1 MQEYPSLPSMRIQA
15 GAGLAIMKLSRLAP
29 VEHPLVLQLQRAFE
43 SLTAGLQWD
52 SARPYRG
59 TVRNFLIYLGENHPA
74 VSSLDQLCRDPHILG
89 WFAHLRLQTPPLAPA
104 VYINR
109 LTHLRRILEELAWT
123 APLPELAR
131 LIRREDFPRPPQR
144 LPRALTAQQDQL
156 IQQELLR
163 RNDLPANIFLL
174 LRHTG
179 MRIGEC
185 VDLSYDCLRNVAP
198 NRWAIHVPLGKL
210 KTERMVPVDSSVC
223 ELIQRLRFFR
233 SFDPLPPDGHLL
245 ARPKGKNALIRQ
257 LRYYLHEVCAV
268 AGIPTRIVPHQLRHT
283 YASEMIRSAVTLPAV
298 MKLLGH
304 ADPEMTMRY
313 VDVTSND
320 LQREYHLARS
330 KPRHI
335 TPQPKAPAI
344 SPRTGLDGV
353 IDALLFAQHAIEM
366 FRRSLPDGP
375 PRRCLDRLSN
385 RLTKIL
391 AQIRK
396 LNPSA

>member
-1 MQEYPSLPSMRIQA
+1 
-15 GAGLAIMKLSRLAP
+15 MKLSRLAP
-29 VEHPLVLQLQRAFE
+29 FEHPLALRFQRAFE
-43 SLTAGLQWD
+43 SLTASFQWD

-59 TVRNFLIYLGENHPA
+59 TVRSFLIYLSDNHPA
-74 VSSLDQLCRDPHILG
+74 VSSLDQLRREPHILG
-89 WFAHLRLQTPPLAPA
+89 WFTHLRTQSPPLAPA

-109 LTHLRRILEELAWT
+109 LTHLRRILEELAW
-123 APLPELAR
+123 AAQLPELAR

-185 VDLSYDCLRNVAP
+185 VDLSYDCLRNVGP
-198 NRWAIHVPLGKL
+198 QRWAIHVPLGKL
-210 KTERMVPVDSSVC
+210 KTERMVPVDSFVC
-223 ELIQRLRFFR
+223 ELVQRLRFFR
-233 SFDPLPPDGHLL
+233 SFDPLPIDGHLL
-245 ARPKGKNALIRQ
+245 SRPHGKQALIRQ
-257 LRYYLHEVCAV
+257 LRYCLHDVTAA
-268 AGIPTRIVPHQLRHT
+268 AGITTRIVPHQLRHT
-283 YASEMIRSAVTLPAV
+283 YASEMIRSSVTLPAL

-320 LQREYHLARS
+320 LQREYHLARL

-335 TPQPKAPAI
+335 TPQPKAPTI
-344 SPRTGLDGV
+344 SPRPGLDGV
-353 IDALLFAQHAIEM
+353 IA
-366 FRRSLPDGP
+366 
-375 PRRCLDRLSN
+375 
-385 RLTKIL
+385 
-391 AQIRK
+391 
-396 LNPSA
+396 

>member
-1 MQEYPSLPSMRIQA
+1 
-15 GAGLAIMKLSRLAP
+15 MKLSRLAP
-29 VEHPLVLQLQRAFE
+29 FEHPLALQFQRAFE
-43 SLTAGLQWD
+43 SLTVSFHWD

-59 TVRNFLIYLGENHPA
+59 TVYLGDNHPG
-74 VSSLDQLCRDPHILG
+74 VFSLDQLRREPHILG
-89 WFAHLRLQTPPLAPA
+89 WLTHLRTQSPPLAPA

-123 APLPELAR
+123 AQLPELAR
-131 LIRREDFPRPPQR
+131 RIRREDFPRPPQR

-198 NRWAIHVPLGKL
+198 GRWAIHVPLGKL
-210 KTERMVPVDSSVC
+210 KTERMVPDSFVC
-223 ELIQRLRFFR
+223 ELVQRLRFFR
-233 SFDPLPPDGHLL
+233 SFDPLPIDGHLL
-245 ARPKGKNALIRQ
+245 SRPHGKQALIRQ
-257 LRYYLHEVCAV
+257 LRYCLHDVTDA
-268 AGIPTRIVPHQLRHT
+268 AGITTRIVPHQLRHT
-283 YASEMIRSAVTLPAV
+283 YASEMVRSNVTLPAL

-320 LQREYHLARS
+320 LQREYHLARA
-330 KPRHI
+330 KPRHL
-335 TPQPKAPAI
+335 TPQPKAPTT
-344 SPRTGLDGV
+344 SPRAGLDGI

-375 PRRCLDRLSN
+375 PRKCLDRLSN

-391 AQIRK
+391 SQTRK
-396 LNPSA
+396 LNPPA

>member
-1 MQEYPSLPSMRIQA
+1 
-15 GAGLAIMKLSRLAP
+15 MKRSRLAS
-29 VEHPLVLQLQRAFE
+29 VEHPLALRFQRSYE
-43 SLTAGLQWD
+43 SLTASLHWD

-59 TVRNFLIYLGENHPA
+59 TVRNFPIYLGDNHPA
-74 VSSLDQLCRDPHILG
+74 VASLDQLRRDPHILG
-89 WFAHLRLQTPPLAPA
+89 WFTHLRSQTPPLAPA

-123 APLPELAR
+123 AQLPELPHP
-131 LIRREDFPRPPQR
+131 IRREDFPRPPQR

-163 RNDLPANIFLL
+163 RNDLPCNIFLL

-185 VDLSYDCLRNVAP
+185 VDLSYDCLRNVGP
-198 NRWAIHVPLGKL
+198 DHWAIHVPLGKL
-210 KTERMVPVDSSVC
+210 KTERMVPVDSFVC
-223 ELIQRLRFFR
+223 ELVQRLRFFR
-233 SFDPLPPDGHLL
+233 SFDPLPPDGRLL
-245 ARPKGKNALIRQ
+245 SRPHGKQALIRQ
-257 LRYYLHEVCAV
+257 LRYCLHEVTAA
-268 AGIPTRIVPHQLRHT
+268 AGITARIVPHQLRHT
-283 YASEMIRSAVTLPAV
+283 YASEMIRSGVTLPAL

-313 VDVTSND
+313 IDVTATD
-320 LQREYHLARS
+320 LQREYHLAHS

-344 SPRTGLDGV
+344 SPRIGLDGV
-353 IDALLFAQHAIEM
+353 LDSLLYAQHGMEM

-375 PRRCLDRLSN
+375 PRRCLDPLSN
-385 RLTKIL
+385 RLNKIL
-391 AQIRK
+391 SLARK
-396 LNPSA
+396 LSPSA